1 MLAISI
7 CSNCPPYDGDIADA
21 LLITPGPKSTKY
33 ALSLTTTAY
42 DEPYLSGSGLGVP
55 EPKIINLVSEN
66 MFNEKNNAATM

>member
-7 CSNCPPYDGDIADA
+7 CSNCPPYDGDIAEA

-55 EPKIINLVSEN
+55 EPKIINLVSQN
-66 MFNEKNNAATM
+66 VFSDKNRTERM